1 MWTSSVILL
10 TAVCALLGQ
19 ARYLAHRDAQQDCK
33 GGVSVDVES
42 KAPEECRK
50 ALTVVSQIRIYLE
63 IAIDSQTEY
72 RFLNEK
78 DLQIL
83 SVVRDFSVNKMLTY
97 KIITLISPG
106 VCEEVEICNGPL
118 VCATEYCIV
127 RKPERVTCPE
137 LLPSCPLVR

>member
-1 MWTSSVILL
+1 
-10 TAVCALLGQ
+10 
-19 ARYLAHRDAQQDCK
+19 
-33 GGVSVDVES
+33 
-42 KAPEECRK
+42 
-50 ALTVVSQIRIYLE
+50 LE
-63 IAIDSQTEY
+63 IAINSQTEY

-106 VCEEVEICNGPL
+106 VCEEVEICNGKL
-118 VCATEYCIV
+118 VCDTEYCIV
-127 RKPERVTCPE
+127 RKPKRVTCPE